1 MSCYSMTIGMR
12 IRDVIAKY
20 YPRYRSRVNTEKTI
34 CLGKTEEDVLDEV
47 MLTALRVFGDKE
59 ISEEEGQTYLEKTLY
74 QERHFIYKRKKGD
87 KLVFGDLPDI
97 PDKGGD

>member
-1 MSCYSMTIGMR
+1 MNYCLMMKISDIIT
-12 IRDVIAKY
+12 KY
-20 YPRYRSRVNTEKTI
+20 YPKYRSRMNTDKTI

-59 ISEEEGQTYLEKTLY
+59 ITEEEGKAYLDKTLY

-87 KLVFGDLPDI
+87 RLVFGEMPDI
-97 PDKGGD
+97 PDKSGD